1 MAYLKFLNSIEVYKC
16 KVIPQDNIVTLKFD
30 SEMEV
35 STAGFDLY
43 LDEKCQTDIGVGFY
57 HAFTTIYRNDDTT
70 AEYNG
75 YQISSDGS
83 VYEEPE
89 PQEPH
94 IPTLEEVKSAKKTEI
109 HGKANDEII
118 SGVAEL
124 GHIFSYS
131 ENDMVSI
138 RNAHEDTLASGSSAI
153 LRDAAGKAVELNAD
167 SVHSLYYEQ
176 EKNRIEKEAYAE
188 QLVNTVDAMSDK
200 ESVQAVTYGAELQGE
215 YLSAYNSRVE
225 TGMQLL
231 NNSISAS
238 KAVQAQ
244 AKFAAV
250 NNTDEQ
256 ALAVKG
262 LYKDWHDDPDGYSYD
277 IDNPEDKRRNYNG
290 GLWNLNKSHDKQASW
305 YPGADP
311 TLWTEIVEGH
321 DGTYEDPIPV
331 PDSVKTSGF
340 EYEYGKYYLENGVI
354 YLCQRG
360 GVENPEEMY
369 GQKEKLYYPP
379 SELLEQYFVIA

>member
-1 MAYLKFLNSIEVYKC
+1 MAYLKFLNSSEVYKC

-30 SEMEV
+30 SDMEV
-35 STAGFDLY
+35 STAGFNLY

-57 HAFTTIYRNDDTT
+57 HDFTTIYRNDDTT
-70 AEYNG
+70 DKYNG
-75 YQISSDGS
+75 YQLSKDGS

-89 PQEPH
+89 PPEPYE
-94 IPTLEEVKSAKKTEI
+94 PTLEEVKTAKIAEIKSSAD
-109 HGKANDEII
+109 NEII
-118 SGVAEL
+118 SGVSVSD
-124 GHIFSYS
+124 HDFSYAN
-131 ENDMVSI
+131 NDRVLI
-138 RNAHEDTLASGSSAI
+138 RNAHEDTLASGNPAI
-153 LRDAAGKAVELNAD
+153 LHDAAGKAVELNAD
-167 SVHSLYYEQ
+167 SVHNLYYKQ
-176 EKNRIEKEAYAE
+176 EKNRIKKEAYAE
-188 QLVNTVDAMSDK
+188 QLVKTVDAMSDK

-215 YLSAYNSRVE
+215 YMSAYNSRVE
-225 TGMQLL
+225 TGMRLL
-231 NNSISAS
+231 DNSISAS

-262 LYKDWHDDPDGYSYD
+262 LYKDLDKDPDGYHYD
-277 IDNPEDKRRNYNG
+277 VDNPEDKRRNHNG
-290 GLWNLNKSHDKQASW
+290 GLWNLNKSHNKQASW

-340 EYEYGKYYLENGVI
+340 EYEYGKHYSESGVI
-354 YLCQRG
+354 YLCKRS

-369 GQKEKLYYPP
+369 GQKEKLYFPP
-379 SELLEQYFVIA
+379 SELLGQYFVIA